1 MESDQEKQVVAINA
15 NQAHHLVR
23 DILDEERSKQNSE
36 DKGQHFEKENAETQA

>member
-23 DILDEERSKQNSE
+23 DILEE
-36 DKGQHFEKENAETQA
+36 DKELKSAEATDEDHKD